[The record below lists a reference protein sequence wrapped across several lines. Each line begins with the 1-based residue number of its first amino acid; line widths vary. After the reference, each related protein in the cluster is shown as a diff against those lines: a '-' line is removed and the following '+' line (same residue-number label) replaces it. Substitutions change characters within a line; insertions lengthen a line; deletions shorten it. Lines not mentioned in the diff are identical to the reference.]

1 MDGVLP
7 FLSSTHVNMLTW
19 SFSHLMLILAHIEAW
34 LESDRGT
41 RIEHIYPKVKVLDSQ
56 SSILEYKTCN

>member
-1 MDGVLP
+1 
-7 FLSSTHVNMLTW
+7 MLTW

-56 SSILEYKTCN
+56 SSILEYKLYSYK